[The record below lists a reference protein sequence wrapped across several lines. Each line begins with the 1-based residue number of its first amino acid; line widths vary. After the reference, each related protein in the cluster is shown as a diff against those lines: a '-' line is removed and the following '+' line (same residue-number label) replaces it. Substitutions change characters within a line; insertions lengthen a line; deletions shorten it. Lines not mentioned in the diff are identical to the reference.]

1 MLFETLVKEYL
12 NAEVLQEVNKLI
24 DLKKSLSEVGLTK
37 KIQVLND
44 YIDKT
49 IEEIENA
56 LNDIDYDRNS
66 GWEKLNE
73 VFLSLVEKGI

>member
-1 MLFETLVKEYL
+1 M
-12 NAEVLQEVNKLI
+12 QEVNKLI

-49 IEEIENA
+49 IVEIENA
-56 LNDIDYDRNS
+56 LNDINYDRNS
-66 GWEKLNE
+66 GWEKLNCI
-73 VFLSLVEKGI
+73 FLSLVEKGI

>member
-12 NAEVLQEVNKLI
+12 SGEVLQEVNKLI

-37 KIQVLND
+37 KIHVLND

-49 IEEIENA
+49 IVEIENA
-56 LNDIDYDRNS
+56 LNDINYDRNS
-66 GWEKLNE
+66 GWEKLNCI
-73 VFLSLVEKGI
+73 FLSLVEKGI